1 MVQRLMVIGAQIGC
15 NELTLVMQTNH
26 KEKMRKAKIEFFR
39 GDGERRVSFFK
50 DFGNGRN

>member
-1 MVQRLMVIGAQIGC
+1 MVIGAQIGC